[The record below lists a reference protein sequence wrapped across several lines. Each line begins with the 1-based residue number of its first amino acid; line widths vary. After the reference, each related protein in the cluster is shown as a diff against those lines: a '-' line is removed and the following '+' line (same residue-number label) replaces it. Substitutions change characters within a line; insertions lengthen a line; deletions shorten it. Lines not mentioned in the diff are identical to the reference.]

1 MENTYKVVGRVNCIL
16 SPLGDKESVSVSSVI
31 NSVIKQQKNKLG
43 RVLLDVYVY
52 DEDLQH
58 LNHAWKLDIVDNK
71 NEIKK
76 LEDWLTQIYIKSEY
90 RIMKYITKENWTKMI
105 ESLIQLRHEIKEKL
119 INTKIQ
125 DD

>member
-1 MENTYKVVGRVNCIL
+1 MESTYKVVGRVNCIL